1 MKFSKTI
8 LITGGAGFIGSHLVL
23 HMVEHYPNYQIINL
37 DTLTY
42 ASDISYLSKIS
53 EESNYLFVKGDINDR
68 VLLQELFQKHRI
80 NNVIHLAAESHVD
93 NSILYPSEF
102 AKTNVMGTIQLL
114 DIAHKAWQGSTTGF
128 RFYHISTDEVFG
140 SLPEKGMFSENTPYY
155 PRSPYSASKASSDH
169 FVRAYYHTYHLP
181 ILISNCSNNFGPHQ
195 HSEKLI
201 PLFIKNILAGKKL
214 PIYGKGTNIR
224 DWLFVIDHIRA
235 IDCIFHNGTPGESY
249 AVGGN
254 NEIRNIDLVH
264 KLIEQTDNLL
274 GNPKGTSKKLISFV
288 DDRKG
293 HDYRYAIDSTK
304 LNNELGWKPQRSFED
319 ALEETILWYINRY
332 KS

>member
-1 MKFSKTI
+1 M
-8 LITGGAGFIGSHLVL
+8 
-23 HMVEHYPNYQIINL
+23 
-37 DTLTY
+37 
-42 ASDISYLSKIS
+42 
-53 EESNYLFVKGDINDR
+53 
-68 VLLQELFQKHRI
+68 
-80 NNVIHLAAESHVD
+80 
-93 NSILYPSEF
+93 
-102 AKTNVMGTIQLL
+102 
-114 DIAHKAWQGSTTGF
+114 
-128 RFYHISTDEVFG
+128 
-140 SLPEKGMFSENTPYY
+140 
-155 PRSPYSASKASSDH
+155 
-169 FVRAYYHTYHLP
+169 
-181 ILISNCSNNFGPHQ
+181 
-195 HSEKLI
+195 
-201 PLFIKNILAGKKL
+201 AGKKL

-319 ALEETILWYINRY
+319 ALEETILWYINR
-332 KS
+332 

>member
-23 HMVEHYPNYQIINL
+23 HMVVNYPNYQFINL

-42 ASDISYLSKIS
+42 ASDISYLSKVS
-53 EESNYLFVKGDINDR
+53 EEPNYLFVKGDINDR
-68 VLLQELFQKHRI
+68 VLVQELFQKHKI

-114 DIAHKAWQGSTTGF
+114 DIAHKFWQGSTAGV

-195 HSEKLI
+195 HAEKLI

-214 PIYGKGTNIR
+214 PIYGEGTNIR

-264 KLIEQTDNLL
+264 KLIEQTDNFL

-304 LNNELGWKPQRSFED
+304 LNKELGWKPQRSFED

>member
-128 RFYHISTDEVFG
+128 RFIIFLLTKFLEATRKRNVFRKHPIPS
-140 SLPEKGMFSENTPYY
+140 SLPIFSFKGKF
-155 PRSPYSASKASSDH
+155 
-169 FVRAYYHTYHLP
+169 
-181 ILISNCSNNFGPHQ
+181 
-195 HSEKLI
+195 
-201 PLFIKNILAGKKL
+201 
-214 PIYGKGTNIR
+214 
-224 DWLFVIDHIRA
+224 
-235 IDCIFHNGTPGESY
+235 
-249 AVGGN
+249 
-254 NEIRNIDLVH
+254 
-264 KLIEQTDNLL
+264 
-274 GNPKGTSKKLISFV
+274 
-288 DDRKG
+288 
-293 HDYRYAIDSTK
+293 
-304 LNNELGWKPQRSFED
+304 
-319 ALEETILWYINRY
+319 
-332 KS
+332 